1 MRILQSP
8 SFKRAYKKTI
18 RNNPELEARFWEN
31 VKLFTENPFAPQL
44 KTHKLSGKLKELWS
58 FTVAYDCRV
67 VFYFVNNE
75 VVEFVDIGRHADV
88 Y

>member
-8 SFKRAYKKTI
+8 SFKRTYKKTI
-18 RNNPELEARFWEN
+18 SNNPELEARFWEN